1 MNEPRPAVFLSYASE
16 DAAVAQRICAALR
29 EVGIEVWLDQSELR
43 GGDAWDAAIRK
54 QIKACTLFI
63 PLISVHSQARA
74 EGYFRL
80 EWKLAVDRSH
90 LIAADKPFLFPVVID
105 DTKDDQARVPDK
117 FRDVQ
122 WTRLPAGEP
131 SREFLQRISGLL
143 SPGDRW
149 GPAANQ
155 PPIDEAPGASHAR
168 RTHPYTSRRAPTVL
182 LAIVAMTA
190 IVLGYFAVAHFARSK
205 RAAGA
210 APTPGLSPGEVSPS
224 AALPPFT
231 PPAHSVAVLP
241 FTNMSG
247 DPDQEYFS
255 DGLSE
260 ELLNSLAHVDVL
272 RVPAR
277 TSSFSFKGKD
287 VDIATVARKLNV
299 GAVLEGSVRRS
310 GHRVR
315 VTAQLIDAV
324 TGFHLWSE
332 TYDEDLTDVLT
343 VQKNIALAVA
353 AQLNVTLSGNA
364 LAKIGQGT
372 TQNPNA
378 FDAYLQGVQI
388 MARAH
393 TDANWRA
400 AIAAFDKAIA
410 FDPKY
415 AAAYVLRAGALIDIS
430 VDTEDPR
437 ALADLREQARRSA
450 DTAVR
455 LAPDFAEAYAA
466 RGFVRAIGLLD
477 FAGAGPDFERAVK
490 MAPGS
495 ALTQKSYAGYA
506 SIVGDSDA
514 ALAASQRAV
523 ELDPAN
529 YSALSNHVIALV
541 GARHYAEAL
550 QAIEEAKK
558 INPNDAWRATTGLV
572 YLATGR
578 AALARDTCAATLSEP
593 DPAYTCL
600 AIAYHALGD
609 QAEAERMLHSKLSK
623 EGDAGAYSYA
633 EIYAQ
638 WGNTKESLKWLSVVA
653 RARGPFIQHIRSDW
667 MLDPIRAEPEYKAIE
682 RQFNFPP
689 LSS

>member
-1 MNEPRPAVFLSYASE
+1 VNEPKPAVFLSYASE
-16 DAAVAQRICAALR
+16 DADVARRICAALR
-29 EVGIEVWLDQSELR
+29 DAGIEVWLDQSELR
-43 GGDAWDAAIRK
+43 GGDAWDSAIRK

-63 PLISVHSQARA
+63 PLISAHSQARA

-90 LIAADKPFLFPVVID
+90 LIAADRPFLLPVVVD
-105 DTKDDQARVPDK
+105 DIKDDEARVPDR

-122 WTRLPAGEP
+122 WTRLPAGEA
-131 SREFLQRISGLL
+131 SREFVQRVSGLL
-143 SPGDRW
+143 TSGEHAA
-149 GPAANQ
+149 PAASR
-155 PPIDEAPGASHAR
+155 PAMGGTPEASDSKTKNPSR
-168 RTHPYTSRRAPTVL
+168 SRRASFAL
-182 LAIVAMTA
+182 LATAA
-190 IVLGYFAVAHFARSK
+190 IVVAGLCYLGVAQFARPK
-205 RAAGA
+205 RAVSA
-210 APTPGLSPGEVSPS
+210 APTSGPARGDVSPS
-224 AALPPFT
+224 PAAPPFT

-247 DPDQEYFS
+247 DPSQEYFS

-260 ELLNSLAHVDVL
+260 ELLNSLAHVDAL

-277 TSSFSFKGKD
+277 TSSFSFRGKD
-287 VDIATVARKLNV
+287 LDIATIARKLDV

-310 GHRVR
+310 GNRVR

-353 AQLNVTLSGNA
+353 GQLNVTLSGNA

-372 TQNPNA
+372 TRDPNA
-378 FDAYLQGVQI
+378 FDAYLRGVQV
-388 MARAH
+388 MARASSV
-393 TDANWRA
+393 TDWRT
-400 AIAAFDKAIA
+400 AIVAFDKAIA
-410 FDPKY
+410 LDPKY
-415 AAAYVLRAGALIDIS
+415 AAAYVMRAGALTDIS
-430 VDTEDPR
+430 VNTDDPR
-437 ALADLREQARRSA
+437 TRAALTEQARQAA
-450 DTAVR
+450 DAAVR

-466 RGFVRAIGLLD
+466 RGFVRAIASLD
-477 FAGAGPDFERAVK
+477 FGGAGPDFERAVK

-506 SIVGDSDA
+506 SIVGHREA
-514 ALAASQRAV
+514 AVAASQRAI
-523 ELDPAN
+523 ELDPEN
-529 YSALSNHVIALV
+529 YSALTNHVIALE
-541 GARHYAEAL
+541 GARNFTEAL
-550 QAIEEAKK
+550 RAIEEAKK
-558 INPNDAWRATTGLV
+558 VNPNERWRGTAGAI

-578 AALARDTCAATLSEP
+578 AELARDTCVETLSQP

-600 AIAYHALGD
+600 AIAYHALND
-609 QAEAERMLHSKLSK
+609 QAEADKMLHGMLAK
-623 EGDAGAYSYA
+623 EGDAGAYGYA

-638 WGNTKESLKWLSVVA
+638 WGDTKESLKWLGVVA
-653 RARGPFIQHIRSDW
+653 RTRNPFVQHLRADW

-689 LSS
+689 